1 MKPKPLR
8 LPHPIL
14 PIQVLLGVLLVASAA
29 LARPVKADPSIP
41 PVWNIVADDFESGS
55 LSQWEQDGAVSLL
68 AGWGRGGSTA
78 LAVGVSDGESS
89 LVQTGVAKAEEGYVS
104 FWFNP
109 NSVVIPEPDP
119 NYWPPSS
126 SLSIAEVLNHDGW
139 WPPLVALYVHNPTGS
154 QYQAYLAWPI
164 NAAGDRFY
172 DYEGGSVNLANGWQ
186 HITIGYRIDQWVALW
201 LNGTLVR
208 YVTNVVDPKPY
219 VDILSL
225 GKVRETDNASFG
237 TILFDDYAFQIPR
250 IDDLWVDVQH
260 GSDSNDGLTP
270 AAALRT
276 IQRSADLAGPGTT
289 VHILPGA
296 YRESVWPTLNGTAS
310 ERTTY
315 IAEEGPGSVA
325 IRGSEAASSLAWT
338 QLTSNSIGLPPGVD
352 PTQVYY
358 AVLSSWNLSGPPRF
372 VVALDNA
379 GEVTA
384 RLPLAREPDWQV
396 VTEWKTHELWWAADG
411 GSTPAACDPA
421 TDADHNCD
429 LPSRSMTQ
437 LTDRTNDT
445 DPAGVE
451 PGNLTTLGDLT
462 GGTIVAIDTLQGHYV
477 YRRTITAHNPS
488 AGTVTVDHVCEHDG
502 GSGNPGLGWGS
513 KYYVEGLPYLLDTPG
528 EWWYDSTAKRLYLW
542 PLIPGSPAGQNIEI
556 SRRDDGFK
564 LTDRSYITLDGLT
577 IEFVNQEAVSETD
590 WTVEKSVHNTV
601 RNSLLRY
608 ANYGLSVEQDV
619 SASQPASNVIDGF
632 TLEDSTVAYID
643 SQGIR
648 LIDWWDNGADPDAW
662 VHSGVL
668 NTTIRGNEFHHL
680 GFRTDGDNA
689 IGLSFMFANKLTF
702 EDNWVHNVAH
712 NGVQFSESVI
722 QSSKTYGFDP
732 SEIKTGEILVK
743 DNLIEKTCQLT
754 TDCGDLKFWGSPPD
768 NHVFRDVLI
777 TGNVFRDTY
786 GWTYVSEKRRRWT
799 GGESSDVRGTG
810 GFGLYVDHASGITA
824 YRNIAYNNAFT
835 GYMFSGVWRDG
846 PMVYVNNVAANSLYG
861 MSIGSMQYDTHGSL
875 DTQVLDNLLINN
887 EAFGMDL
894 EYAAG
899 DPSTLTVDHNL
910 YFNNGWRAYDQGGF
924 WHAGAMVVRTGDPNS
939 PSWDPYTTL
948 AEAQAATPW
957 EANGLEGNPLLWDY
971 TLADHDLHDGSWPD
985 FHLTAASALAIDHG
999 VSTLLA
1005 SLTALLAKFNV
1016 DDHSWGAALD
1026 IGRYE
1031 AGFRLIA
1038 APAAQR
1044 IQPGGSAQY
1053 RIQISPLDVH
1063 FNVWLTGPDLS
1074 SHLTTTLNAH
1084 SLGPGETVILTA
1096 VHDGAPG
1103 TRVYTLTILG
1113 TGSGFIT
1120 SAQVDLLVGGEVI
1133 YLPVIRRP

>member
-1 MKPKPLR
+1 MKPTR
-8 LPHPIL
+8 LPIHLLACLVLALGAFLAHP
-14 PIQVLLGVLLVASAA
+14 A
-29 LARPVKADPSIP
+29 KADPTIP
-41 PVWNIVADDFESGS
+41 PTWNIIADDFDGGS
-55 LSQWEQDGAVSLL
+55 LSAWEQAGAVSLQP
-68 AGWGRGGSTA
+68 GWGRGGSTA
-78 LAVGVSDGESS
+78 LGVSLGDGESS
-89 LVQTGVAKAEEGYVS
+89 LYQTGVAKAEESYVT

-109 NSVVIPEPDP
+109 NGAVIPEPNP
-119 NYWPPSS
+119 NWYPPSA
-126 SLSIAEVLNHDGW
+126 SLSIAEVLNSDGW

-164 NAAGDRFY
+164 NAAGDRFF
-172 DYEGGSVNLANGWQ
+172 DYESGSVGLVDGWQ
-186 HITIGYRIDQWVALW
+186 QITIGYRINQWVALW
-201 LNGTLVR
+201 LNGVLVR
-208 YVTNVVDPKPY
+208 YATNVVDPKPY
-219 VDILSL
+219 GDIIYL
-225 GKVRETDNASFG
+225 GKIRDTDDAPSG
-237 TILFDDYAFQIPR
+237 VLLFDDYTFQIPR
-250 IDDLWVDVQH
+250 IANLWVNGDT
-260 GSDSNDGLTP
+260 GSDSNDGLTQ
-270 AAALRT
+270 ATALRT
-276 IQRSADLAGPGTT
+276 IQRAADLAGPGTT

-315 IAEEGPGSVA
+315 IAEDGSGTVTL
-325 IRGSEAASSLAWT
+325 RGSDPSSSLAWT
-338 QLTSNSIGLPPGVD
+338 PLTSNTIGLPPGVD
-352 PTQVYY
+352 PAQVYY
-358 AVLSSWNLSGPPRF
+358 ADLSSWGLDGSPRF
-372 VVALDNA
+372 VVVLDNA

-384 RLPLAREPDWQV
+384 RMPLAREPDWQV
-396 VTEWKTHELWWAADG
+396 VTEWKTHEFWWAADG
-411 GSTPAACDPA
+411 GSSPAACDPA

-451 PGNLTTLGDLT
+451 PGNLTTLGNLT
-462 GGTIVAIDTLQGHYV
+462 GGTLVAIDTLQGHYV
-477 YRRTITAHNPS
+477 YRRTITAHNVS
-488 AGTVTVDHVCEHDG
+488 AGRITVDRPCEHDN

-528 EWWYDSTAKRLYLW
+528 EWWYDSATKRLYLW
-542 PLIPGSPAGQNIEI
+542 PLSPGDPAGQNIEI
-556 SRRDDGFK
+556 SRLDDGFS
-564 LTDRSYITLDGLT
+564 LADRSYITLDGLT
-577 IEFVNQEAVSETD
+577 IEFYNQSAVAETD
-590 WTVEKSVHNTV
+590 WTTQKSVHNTV
-601 RNSLLRY
+601 QNSLLRY
-608 ANYGLSVEQDV
+608 ADFGLSVEQDV
-619 SASQPASNVIDGF
+619 SATGPASNVIDGF
-632 TLEDSTVAYID
+632 TLQDSTVAYID

-648 LIDWWDNGADPDAW
+648 LIDWWDNGADPDSW
-662 VHSGVL
+662 VRSGVF
-668 NTTIRGNEFHHL
+668 NTVIRGNEFHHL

-777 TGNVFRDTY
+777 TGNVFRNTY
-786 GWTYVSEKRRRWT
+786 GWTYVSEKRQRWWA
-799 GGESSDVRGTG
+799 GASSDVRGTG

-875 DTQVLDNLLINN
+875 DTQVLDNILINN

-899 DPSTLTVDHNL
+899 DPPTLNVDHNL
-910 YFNNGWRAYDQGGF
+910 YFNNGWRTYDQGGF
-924 WHAGAMVVRTGDPNS
+924 WHAGAMVVRTGDPSS
-939 PSWDPYTTL
+939 PSWDPYITL

-957 EANGLEGNPLLWDY
+957 EANGVEGNPQLWDY

-985 FHLTAASALAIDHG
+985 FHLTAASALTIDHG
-999 VSTLLA
+999 VTTLPA
-1005 SLTALLAKFNV
+1005 SLTALLAKFKV
-1016 DDHSWGAALD
+1016 DDNYWGAALD

-1031 AGFRLIA
+1031 AGFRLMA
-1038 APAAQR
+1038 SPSVLR

-1053 RIQISPLDVH
+1053 RIELYPADVP
-1063 FNVWLTGPDLS
+1063 FSAQLTVVDPQSGLTATLS
-1074 SHLTTTLNAH
+1074 SATLSPTEPVTLTVA
-1084 SLGPGETVILTA
+1084 
-1096 VHDGAPG
+1096 HDGTPG
-1103 TRVYTLTILG
+1103 THVFTLTISAAG
-1113 TGSGFIT
+1113 GGFSG
-1120 SAQVDLLVGGEVI
+1120 SAQVNLLVGGEAI
-1133 YLPVIRRP
+1133 FLPVISRP